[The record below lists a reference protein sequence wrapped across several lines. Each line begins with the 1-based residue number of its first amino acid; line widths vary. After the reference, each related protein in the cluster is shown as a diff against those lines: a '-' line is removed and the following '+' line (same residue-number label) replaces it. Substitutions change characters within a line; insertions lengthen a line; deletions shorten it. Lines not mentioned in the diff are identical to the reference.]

1 MSDGAPPSGDGGR
14 SGPQR
19 PGGSDGRGGP
29 RRQRGRGGPGGQGR
43 QSGQGG
49 RGGPGNGGAP
59 RGGRGRDD
67 KRRSLPGVSF
77 TVACD
82 EDDLV
87 RETERRRVV
96 ELAASAAGPL
106 SERTLR
112 HLVERTPEGFVVD
125 VRAHRI
131 LTQHPAPMESLW
143 PEVRDRLTPAARAKS
158 VLHPDE
164 VTPTVLDAALDRFLQ
179 QIGPLVEYARLGA
192 VTFQFPSYFTPGTR
206 AAEYLEW
213 LRIRC
218 GDLPVAVEFRRRE
231 WLDTK
236 HREDT
241 LAFLEA
247 QRLTYVCVDAPQGTD
262 TSVAPVAAVTTPGLA
277 IVRFHGRNLDA
288 WERTVDDPVARPRSE
303 YRRGDLEAWIPRIEK
318 LQQAGRRV
326 HVVMATGP
334 TDLAGRNA
342 ALCMKVCTED
352 PAARP
357 PEPPPRPDPR
367 RRRR

>member
-1 MSDGAPPSGDGGR
+1 VA
-14 SGPQR
+14 
-19 PGGSDGRGGP
+19 
-29 RRQRGRGGPGGQGR
+29 
-43 QSGQGG
+43 
-49 RGGPGNGGAP
+49 
-59 RGGRGRDD
+59 
-67 KRRSLPGVSF
+67 F
-77 TVACD
+77 TVSCD
-82 EDDLV
+82 EGDLE

-131 LTQHPAPMESLW
+131 LTQHPTPMESLW
-143 PEVRDRLTPAARAKS
+143 PEVRDKLSPTARTKP
-158 VLHPDE
+158 VLFPDE
-164 VTPTVLDAALDRFLQ
+164 VTPIVLDAAFDRFLQ
-179 QIGPLVEYARLGA
+179 QVAPLVEYTRLGA
-192 VTFQFPSYFTPGTR
+192 ITFQFPSYFTPGSR
-206 AAEYLEW
+206 ANDYLEW
-213 LRIRC
+213 LRLRC

-236 HREDT
+236 HREET

-247 QRLTYVCVDAPQGTD
+247 HRLTYVCVDAPQGTD
-262 TSVAPVAAVTTPGLA
+262 TSVPPVAAVTTPGLA
-277 IVRFHGRNLDA
+277 VVRFHGRDLAA
-288 WERTVDDPVARPRSE
+288 WERTVDDPVARNRSE
-303 YRRGDLEAWIPRIEK
+303 YRRNDLEAWVPRIEK
-318 LQQAGRRV
+318 LSGGGRKV

-334 TDLAGRNA
+334 TDAAGRNA

-352 PAARP
+352 PDARP